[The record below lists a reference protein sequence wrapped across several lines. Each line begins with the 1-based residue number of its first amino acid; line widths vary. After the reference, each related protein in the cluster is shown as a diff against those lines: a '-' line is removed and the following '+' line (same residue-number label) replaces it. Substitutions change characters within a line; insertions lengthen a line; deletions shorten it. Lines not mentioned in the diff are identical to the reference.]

1 VLDSGFKRFKKEQ
14 SMEVI
19 IQLMIALVAIGL
31 ATTSHFLSLRALKNY
46 VVSSDLSAYL
56 KLIAVVYG
64 ITFSQ
69 LIAAFWFAVGFLLS
83 IEIGLGDL
91 QGSSSLYFIEI
102 YYFSLINLTTLG
114 LAQLEP
120 IGHLSF
126 LSGLEAMTG
135 FLLVSCS
142 ASLIFKT
149 MNQS

>member
-1 VLDSGFKRFKKEQ
+1 
-14 SMEVI
+14 MEVI

-46 VVSSDLSAYL
+46 VVRSDLSAYL

-102 YYFSLINLTTLG
+102 YYFSLINLTSLG

-120 IGHLSF
+120 IGHLNF

>member
-1 VLDSGFKRFKKEQ
+1 
-14 SMEVI
+14 MEVI
-19 IQLMIALVAIGL
+19 SQLIVALIAIGL
-31 ATTSHFLSLRALKNY
+31 STTSHFLSLRALKNR

-69 LIAAFWFAVGFLLS
+69 LIAAFWFAVGFVVS
-83 IEIGLGDL
+83 VEIGLGDL
-91 QGSSSLYFIEI
+91 QGSTSLSFIEI

-114 LAQLEP
+114 LAQLTP

>member
-1 VLDSGFKRFKKEQ
+1 
-14 SMEVI
+14 MEVV
-19 IQLMIALVAIGL
+19 IQLIVALIAIGL
-31 ATTSHFLSLRALKNY
+31 ATTSHFLSLRVLKNH
-46 VVSSDLSAYL
+46 VVSSNLSAYL

-69 LIAAFWFAVGFLLS
+69 LIAAFWFASGFLIS
-83 IEIGLGDL
+83 IQIGLGDL
-91 QGSSSLYFIEI
+91 QGSTSLSFIEI
-102 YYFSLINLTTLG
+102 YYFSLINLATLG
-114 LAQLEP
+114 LAQLAP